1 MISMDVGIWIGALLA
16 IFMTSVL
23 FKDSPFYR
31 LAEAILVGGAVGNS
45 LVYGIKNISELTTA
59 SINKGNFLVVIPFL
73 MGLLMFTRLSP
84 KATYRW
90 PSIYAICVLTG
101 IGTGLAFRGVISSQV
116 LIPLSQSIV
125 PIIGVDPKKTF
136 DNIILIITTFTSILY
151 FIFTAKEK
159 GTVKYLNKV
168 ARYGM
173 MIAFGSAMG
182 SKVITFCAS
191 YLGVVSYI
199 LSDWLG
205 LI

>member
-1 MISMDVGIWIGALLA
+1 MVSMDVGIWIGVFLA
-16 IFMTSVL
+16 IFMTSVI
-23 FKDSPFYR
+23 FRDSPFYKF
-31 LAEAILVGGAVGNS
+31 AEAVLVGGAVGNS
-45 LVYGIKNISELTTA
+45 LVYGIKNITELTTA
-59 SINKGNFLVVIPFL
+59 SISKGNLLIIIPFL
-73 MGLLMFTRLSP
+73 LGLLLFTRLSP

-90 PSIYAICVLTG
+90 PSIYPVCVLAG

-116 LIPLSQSIV
+116 IIPLSQSML
-125 PIIGVDPKKTF
+125 PIIGVDPKKAF

-151 FIFTAKEK
+151 FIFTTEER
-159 GTVKYLNKV
+159 GGIRYLNKI
-168 ARYGM
+168 ARYSM

-205 LI
+205 LV